1 MPPSGLSQ
9 LPLTLAVALV
19 AAIAVALT
27 SRKHP
32 ALPRLLLPPAV
43 FLTTLALAQ
52 SLLVYANTTW
62 NSVRAVVPV
71 AMAHGVPPVFPPG
84 EGPLWAA
91 IYPPLAYVLQ
101 LPISLLPTPQSIVHA
116 GQLHGLLLLA
126 LPLTLLLRQHGGP
139 AMSLGAVLAAAIVV
153 HLPGLTGAAL
163 TVHVDP
169 AAIAF
174 ALGACLPL
182 LRPTLTPRA
191 ALLSGALTAASILCK
206 QTMVPLAVLLPLV
219 LALTGHRRPA
229 AFFLLGLIAATAAL
243 LAAFLSFLS
252 PAGLWNNTVL
262 VPSNHPWRDDT
273 PTPLLAS
280 TLRAFTS
287 LWTLWLVLPILA
299 VAARFAAPPQRP
311 PSATPPLLLLVLAAL
326 ALLPTGIAGYAKFGG
341 HLNNFAPTGF
351 FLLAATMLLL
361 SWLPS
366 NRLTLVAVPAFLLLA
381 TAASSSRLLD
391 IHRLGPRPA
400 LHNNAF
406 ALVRTAP
413 GRIFL
418 PWHPLAH
425 FLAERRLT
433 HQSFGVLD
441 REKAGQPVSDAWLW
455 QYLPPEVELLGFD
468 FPPRLPPD
476 PMADHLYQRLG
487 PAFPLPA
494 GVPGFPGW
502 TFYAK
507 EPP

>member
-9 LPLTLAVALV
+9 LPLTLTVALV

-32 ALPRLLLPPAV
+32 ALPRLLLPPAA

-101 LPISLLPTPQSIVHA
+101 LPISLLPTPQSVVHA

-126 LPLTLLLRQHGGP
+126 LPLTFLLRQHGGP
-139 AMSLGAVLAAAIVV
+139 ATSLAAVIAAALVV

-229 AFFLLGLIAATAAL
+229 AFFLLGLFAATAVL

-252 PAGLWNNTVL
+252 PAGLWNNTFR
-262 VPSNHPWRDDT
+262 VPSAHPWRDDT
-273 PTPLLAS
+273 PTPLRHAAAK
-280 TLRAFTS
+280 AFAS
-287 LWTLWLVLPILA
+287 LWTLWLIVPALWW
-299 VAARFAAPPQRP
+299 ARRFP
-311 PSATPPLLLLVLAAL
+311 PSPVRPSARPHLLLLLAAV
-326 ALLPTGIAGYAKFGG
+326 ALLLTGIAGYAKFGG

-361 SWLPS
+361 SSLPS
-366 NRLTLVAVPAFLLLA
+366 DRLARIVMPLLLILA
-381 TAASSSRLLD
+381 SAAMLARLHD

-400 LHNNAF
+400 LHNEAL

-413 GRIFL
+413 GRIYL

-441 REKAGQPVSDAWLW
+441 REMAGQPISDAWLW
-455 QYLPPEVELLGFD
+455 QYLPPDTELLGFD

-476 PMADHLYQRLG
+476 PMADRLFERLR
-487 PAFPLPA
+487 PRFPLPA
-494 GVPGFPGW
+494 EVPGFPGW